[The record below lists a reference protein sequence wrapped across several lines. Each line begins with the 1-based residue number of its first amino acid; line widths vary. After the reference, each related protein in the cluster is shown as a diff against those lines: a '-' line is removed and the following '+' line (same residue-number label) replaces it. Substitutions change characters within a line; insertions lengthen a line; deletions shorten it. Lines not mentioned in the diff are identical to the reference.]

1 MQKRNIRFK
10 IGLIITVLL
19 LLLIWFFWPRPIV
32 SNPVS
37 SVEVYYDIS
46 VLYGPE
52 HQNEYHLY
60 DEDSVYSSDK
70 EETAYPMDAAL
81 QEKLEN
87 VLAKYTMRRTISFDN
102 QLRVYNLTRFSG
114 PVGYFGGAHF
124 MNICLNYDEGLVQ
137 IGHNWYRIRDPEMLT
152 DEIQPLIDEYLSMKE
167 KEGPNLTGKSVISL
181 KEAATLLADPDKGG
195 DAILTITGNGITD
208 SIPEDYYQMRVAL
221 WAFYGESDPV
231 GKALDSMKR
240 EVLEKSFAK
249 EHDLIPTK
257 KEIREYVQNERQTV
271 DSTLESSAI
280 TSKLI
285 ESLGFTEDYYWN
297 EYKPTYEAEAALIHS
312 KVSQYIEANDQEE
325 IDLSQAEYEIFD
337 KEKFDRIKKQYQ

>member
-46 VLYGPE
+46 VLYGPG

-60 DEDSVYSSDK
+60 DEDTVYSSDK
-70 EETAYPMDAAL
+70 EETAYPMDDAL

-114 PVGYFGGAHF
+114 PVGFFGGAHF
-124 MNICLNYDEGLVQ
+124 MNICLDYDEGLVQ

-195 DAILTITGNGITD
+195 DAILTIT
-208 SIPEDYYQMRVAL
+208 
-221 WAFYGESDPV
+221 
-231 GKALDSMKR
+231 
-240 EVLEKSFAK
+240 
-249 EHDLIPTK
+249 
-257 KEIREYVQNERQTV
+257 
-271 DSTLESSAI
+271 
-280 TSKLI
+280 SKLI

>member
-32 SNPVS
+32 STPVS

-46 VLYGPE
+46 VLYGPG

-60 DEDSVYSSDK
+60 DEDTVYSSDK
-70 EETAYPMDAAL
+70 EETAYSMDAAL

-114 PVGYFGGAHF
+114 PVGFFGGAHF
-124 MNICLNYDEGLVQ
+124 MNIRLDYDEGLVQ
-137 IGHNWYRIRDPEMLT
+137 IGHNWYRIREPEIFT
-152 DEIQPLIDEYLSMKE
+152 NEIQSLIDEYLTLKE
-167 KEGPNLTGKSVISL
+167 TEGSGLIGKTGISL
-181 KEAATLLADPDKGG
+181 KDAAALLADPDKGG
-195 DAILTITGNGITD
+195 DAILTITGNGIIE
-208 SIPEDYYQMRVAL
+208 SIPEDYYQMRMAL

-240 EVLEKSFAK
+240 EVMERSFAK
-249 EHDLIPTK
+249 EHDLLPTK
-257 KEIREYVQNERQTV
+257 KEIRDYVKNERQTV

-280 TSKLI
+280 
-285 ESLGFTEDYYWN
+285 N
-297 EYKPTYEAEAALIHS
+297 
-312 KVSQYIEANDQEE
+312 
-325 IDLSQAEYEIFD
+325 
-337 KEKFDRIKKQYQ
+337 KEFGCM